1 METKTNKFLGFF
13 KDIPGWTKGI
23 MLIIVVLLI
32 AWIVYKFYK
41 TTGFQTGEERDIQKD
56 LDKDKDDLIDK
67 GQKPTFPRTW
77 YRAAAD
83 KLYGC
88 GSGQGFTLS
97 TDESCIYSV
106 FVQLKNDLD
115 VTLLIEAFGSRRKSF
130 SLTDANLSGWIAS
143 EFDSSERAALNGILA
158 KRNIKYRF

>member
-1 METKTNKFLGFF
+1 MENKTSKILGFF
-13 KDIPGWTKGI
+13 KDIPGWAKGV

-56 LDKDKDDLIDK
+56 LDKDQDVLIDK

-77 YRAAAD
+77 YRGAAD
-83 KLYGC
+83 KLQGC
-88 GSGQGFTLS
+88 GAGQNIGG

-115 VTLLIEAFGSRRKSF
+115 VLLLTEAFGSRRKGF
-130 SLTDANLSGWIAS
+130 SLTDANLNGWISDEMNS
-143 EFDSSERAALNGILA
+143 EERAALNMILA
-158 KRNIKYRF
+158 KRLIKYRF